1 MAVAT
6 MLGEWRLS
14 IGHFMALFYR
24 RRPNSVKSPRCNR
37 FRPTSIGQGL
47 GLTIGATVMTPPR
60 VILYIL
66 ALASSLL
73 GFGLGVK
80 TAFAH
85 AIVVAA
91 TPSAHQTVAQAE
103 LNVEIRFNS
112 RVDVGRSRLT
122 LVRPDGASV
131 ILPLLGSGAS
141 ETLTAKAPGLENG
154 NYRLLWQTLSIDG
167 HITHGEIPF
176 EVKR

>member
-1 MAVAT
+1 
-6 MLGEWRLS
+6 
-14 IGHFMALFYR
+14 
-24 RRPNSVKSPRCNR
+24 
-37 FRPTSIGQGL
+37 
-47 GLTIGATVMTPPR
+47 MTPPR

-66 ALASSLL
+66 ALASGLL
-73 GFGLGVK
+73 GSGLGVK
-80 TAFAH
+80 TALAH
-85 AIVVAA
+85 AIVVAS
-91 TPSAHQTVAQAE
+91 TPSAHQIVSGPE
-103 LNVEIRFNS
+103 LKIDIRFNS

-122 LVRPDGASV
+122 LARPDGASV

-154 NYRLLWQTLSIDG
+154 HYRLLWQTLSIDG

>member
-1 MAVAT
+1 
-6 MLGEWRLS
+6 
-14 IGHFMALFYR
+14 
-24 RRPNSVKSPRCNR
+24 
-37 FRPTSIGQGL
+37 
-47 GLTIGATVMTPPR
+47 MTPPR

-66 ALASSLL
+66 ALWSSLL

-80 TAFAH
+80 TALAH
-85 AIVVAA
+85 AIVVVS
-91 TPSAHQTVAQAE
+91 TPSAHQTMAQAE

-122 LVRPDGASV
+122 LVRPDGTDV

>member
-1 MAVAT
+1 
-6 MLGEWRLS
+6 
-14 IGHFMALFYR
+14 
-24 RRPNSVKSPRCNR
+24 
-37 FRPTSIGQGL
+37 
-47 GLTIGATVMTPPR
+47 MTPPR

-66 ALASSLL
+66 ALASGLL
-73 GFGLGVK
+73 GFSLGVK
-80 TAFAH
+80 TALAH

-91 TPSAHQTVAQAE
+91 TPSAHQTVTQSE
-103 LNVEIRFNS
+103 LDVEIRFNS

-122 LVRPDGASV
+122 LAPPDGAGV

>member
-1 MAVAT
+1 
-6 MLGEWRLS
+6 
-14 IGHFMALFYR
+14 
-24 RRPNSVKSPRCNR
+24 
-37 FRPTSIGQGL
+37 
-47 GLTIGATVMTPPR
+47 MTPPR
-60 VILYIL
+60 AILYIL
-66 ALASSLL
+66 AFGSVLL
-73 GFGLGVK
+73 GFSLGVK

-91 TPSAHQTVAQAE
+91 TPSARQTVAQSE

-112 RVDVGRSRLT
+112 RVDVGRSRFT
-122 LVRPDGASV
+122 LARPDGASV

-141 ETLTAKAPGLENG
+141 ETLTAKARGLENG

>member
-1 MAVAT
+1 
-6 MLGEWRLS
+6 
-14 IGHFMALFYR
+14 
-24 RRPNSVKSPRCNR
+24 
-37 FRPTSIGQGL
+37 
-47 GLTIGATVMTPPR
+47 
-60 VILYIL
+60 
-66 ALASSLL
+66 
-73 GFGLGVK
+73 
-80 TAFAH
+80 
-85 AIVVAA
+85 
-91 TPSAHQTVAQAE
+91 QTVAQSE

-112 RVDVGRSRLT
+112 RVDMARSRLS

-154 NYRLLWQTLSIDG
+154 HYRLLWQTLSIDG

>member
-1 MAVAT
+1 
-6 MLGEWRLS
+6 
-14 IGHFMALFYR
+14 
-24 RRPNSVKSPRCNR
+24 
-37 FRPTSIGQGL
+37 
-47 GLTIGATVMTPPR
+47 MTPPR

-66 ALASSLL
+66 ALGLSLL
-73 GFGLGVK
+73 GLSLLGLSLGVK

-112 RVDVGRSRLT
+112 RVDVSRSRLT
-122 LVRPDGASV
+122 LVRPEGASV
-131 ILPLLGSGAS
+131 ILPLLGGGAS
-141 ETLTAKAPGLENG
+141 ETLTAKASGLENG
-154 NYRLLWQTLSIDG
+154 HYRLLWQTLSIDG